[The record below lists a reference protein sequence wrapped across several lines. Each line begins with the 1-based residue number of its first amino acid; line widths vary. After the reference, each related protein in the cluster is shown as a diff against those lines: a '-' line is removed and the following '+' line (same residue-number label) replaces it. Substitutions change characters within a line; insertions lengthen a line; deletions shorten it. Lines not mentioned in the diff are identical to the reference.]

1 VVKALSRYGARVVPE
16 TEGIVGELARRGR
29 LVQGP
34 EIAAFEE
41 KFARRLGVPRA
52 TSASFGRMGF
62 YYLLKA
68 LDLPKGGE
76 IIFPALTF
84 WVVPELARVAGL
96 TPVFADVDPRTYTI
110 DPESFERAITPR
122 TCAVV
127 PTHLYGL
134 TCDMDAVMA
143 IARAHGLK
151 VIEDCAHALDAR
163 YRGQP
168 AGTFGDGAL
177 FSFQTLKPLNTYGGG
192 AAVARDPKV
201 QARLDELAAA
211 EPWPSEER
219 IRKRFRLGLAQRTFI
234 RPGVFTFSLFPLLW
248 TASFVTRNPDVY
260 LWEKIRPLW
269 PLPEPYTERY
279 SNAQAAIGLR
289 ALERLDEWT
298 AGSQAH
304 ARILDAQLSGVPG
317 VETPLVPDGYEH
329 VYYQYCVKVPDRW
342 EVVRHAIR
350 HGVDVESLHVD
361 VCPTLEMLG
370 ALPEN
375 EVPSRFP
382 GTARAADAVQLP
394 VYESLLDAEVERVGR
409 TLKEAVTGGPNP
421 SLAASRA

>member
-1 VVKALSRYGARVVPE
+1 MKALSRYGARVVPE
-16 TEGIVGELARRGR
+16 TEGIVNALARQGR

-34 EIAAFEE
+34 EIDAFET
-41 KFARRLGVPRA
+41 KLARRLDVPRV
-52 TSASFGRMGF
+52 TSTSFGRTGF
-62 YYLLKA
+62 YYLLEA
-68 LDLPKGGE
+68 LDLPKGAE

-84 WVVPELARVAGL
+84 WVIPELARVAGL
-96 TPVFADVDPRTYTI
+96 TPIFVDVDPRTYTI

-143 IARAHGLK
+143 MARAHGLK
-151 VIEDCAHALDAR
+151 VIEDCAHALSAR
-163 YRGQP
+163 SRGQQ
-168 AGTFGDGAL
+168 AGTFGDAAF

-192 AAVARDPKV
+192 AVLARDPDV
-201 QARLDELAAA
+201 QQRVAALAAA
-211 EPWPSEER
+211 EPWPSEAR

-234 RPGVFTFSLFPLLW
+234 RPGTFTFSLFPLLYA
-248 TASFVTRNPDVY
+248 ASFVTRNPDVY

-289 ALERLDEWT
+289 ALDLLDAWT
-298 AGSQAH
+298 AGAQAH
-304 ARILDAQLSGVPG
+304 ARILDATLAGVPG
-317 VETPLVPDGYEH
+317 IETPLVPPGFEH

-342 EVVRHAIR
+342 DVVRQAIR

-370 ALPEN
+370 GLSDADVRL
-375 EVPSRFP
+375 RFP
-382 GTARAADAVQLP
+382 GTARAAEAVQLP
-394 VYESLLDAEVERVGR
+394 VYQSLLDSEVERVGR
-409 TLKEAVTGGPNP
+409 TLKRAVTGNANA
-421 SLAASRA
+421 SLTAASRA

>member
-1 VVKALSRYGARVVPE
+1 MKALSRYGARVVPE
-16 TEGIVGELARRGR
+16 TEGIVAELARHGR

-34 EIAAFEE
+34 EIAAFED

-134 TCDMDAVMA
+134 TCDMDAVMT
-143 IARAHGLK
+143 IARAHGIK
-151 VIEDCAHALDAR
+151 VIEDCAHALAAR

-168 AGTFGDGAL
+168 AGTFGDGAF

-269 PLPEPYTERY
+269 PLPEPYSERY
-279 SNAQAAIGLR
+279 RTRRPRSASGR
-289 ALERLDEWT
+289 ST
-298 AGSQAH
+298 AST
-304 ARILDAQLSGVPG
+304 SGR
-317 VETPLVPDGYEH
+317 
-329 VYYQYCVKVPDRW
+329 PDRRRTRGSW
-342 EVVRHAIR
+342 TRNSRACPASRRHW
-350 HGVDVESLHVD
+350 
-361 VCPTLEMLG
+361 CPT
-370 ALPEN
+370 AT
-375 EVPSRFP
+375 STSTTS
-382 GTARAADAVQLP
+382 TA
-394 VYESLLDAEVERVGR
+394 
-409 TLKEAVTGGPNP
+409 
-421 SLAASRA
+421 